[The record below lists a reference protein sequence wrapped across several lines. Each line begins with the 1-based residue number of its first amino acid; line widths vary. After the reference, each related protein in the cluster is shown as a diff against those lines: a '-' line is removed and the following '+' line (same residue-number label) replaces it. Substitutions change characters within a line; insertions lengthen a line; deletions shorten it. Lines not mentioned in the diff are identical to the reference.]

1 MTEVFVAGITTLDVL
16 VIYSFLHINKGRF
29 VLVLWTSLLNMV
41 FPFLG
46 FITGELSAHIFT
58 VWSSILSGVMLSLI
72 GIHMLLQD
80 GESSSTGKQLS
91 PFLIAFAVSV
101 DAFSVSVSFG
111 MLHMDKILFIVASG
125 LFTFV
130 FSCAAFLLK
139 GHLGLKNG
147 KALRLIAGFAL
158 LIIGVLSCFS

>member
-1 MTEVFVAGITTLDVL
+1 
-16 VIYSFLHINKGRF
+16 
-29 VLVLWTSLLNMV
+29 MV

-46 FITGELSAHIFT
+46 FITGEFSAHIFT
-58 VWSSILSGVMLSLI
+58 VWSSIIIWCNAQFDRLYICYCKMMKV
-72 GIHMLLQD
+72 D
-80 GESSSTGKQLS
+80 STAKQVS
-91 PFLIAFAVSV
+91 PFLIAFAVSI

-130 FSCAAFLLK
+130 FSCAASLLK

-147 KALRLIAGFAL
+147 KVLRLIAGFAL
-158 LIIGVLSCFS
+158 LIIGILSCFS

>member
-1 MTEVFVAGITTLDVL
+1 LAEVFAAGITTLDVI
-16 VIYSFLHINKGRF
+16 VIYSFLQINKGRF
-29 VLVLWTSLLNMV
+29 VLALWTSFLNMV

-46 FITGELSAHIFT
+46 FITGELSVHIFT
-58 VWSSILSGVMLSLI
+58 VWSSILSGVMLGLI

-80 GESSSTGKQLS
+80 GEIGSARKRIS
-91 PFLIAFAVSV
+91 PFFIAFAVSI
-101 DAFSVSVSFG
+101 DAFSVSVSLG
-111 MLHMDKILFIVASG
+111 MLHMDKTLYIVASG

-139 GHLGLKNG
+139 GRLGLKNG

-158 LIIGVLSCFS
+158 VIIGILSCFS

>member
-1 MTEVFVAGITTLDVL
+1 MTEVFAAGITTLDVI
-16 VIYSFLHINKGRF
+16 VIYSFLQINKGRF
-29 VLVLWTSLLNMV
+29 VLVLWTTFLNMV

-46 FITGELSAHIFT
+46 FITGEMSADIFT

-80 GESSSTGKQLS
+80 GETSSVGKQIP
-91 PFLIAFAVSV
+91 PFFIAFAVSI

-125 LFTFV
+125 FSTFV

-139 GHLGLKNG
+139 GRLGLKNG
-147 KALRLIAGFAL
+147 KVLRLIAGFAL
-158 LIIGVLSCFS
+158 LIIGILSCFR